1 MSQVIVVT
9 GFRIVVI
16 AICALNFAFNEGD
29 GDDSGV
35 RVCWEAGKISCVIVV
50 IVLM

>member
-9 GFRIVVI
+9 GFRIVI
-16 AICALNFAFNEGD
+16 AICALNFAFNESD